1 MAALTL
7 QSLSAS
13 SASRREPAWLRERR
27 EAAFQAAQRIPP
39 PSLRIG
45 LGIALN
51 LEPLDIG
58 TLNPEDLLGAGPLL
72 IPRAAGAEIL
82 PLADALDRHG
92 PLLEHLLFSAIPI
105 EADRFAALHAAFVSR
120 VLFIRVP
127 AETKAAEPILLD
139 VAAAGPGLY
148 HILVVAEPGSDAD
161 IVLLTSGQASLRSE
175 AVEVFAQEGARVR
188 VMGIQYLSQ
197 DSRLVTFKHAV
208 LAKGAQVTWLDA
220 HLGGA
225 LVSAS
230 THARLDAPGADAKT
244 LGLFYGSGSQAFHL
258 RAASHHAAPR
268 TRSDILAKGALDG
281 HARAVFRGLVKI
293 GPDAAQSDGHQHARA
308 LLLSDAAEMDAVPNL
323 EIDTHDVTCG
333 HGAAVGSLDPEQ
345 LFYLETRGIPEGEA
359 RRAIVGGF
367 FAPLLA
373 ALPTAEL
380 QERLAAA
387 IQARL

>member
-1 MAALTL
+1 MAPLTL

-13 SASRREPAWLRERR
+13 SVSRREPAWLRERR
-27 EAAFQAAQRIPP
+27 EAAFQAAQGLPV
-39 PSLRIG
+39 PSSRIG
-45 LGIALN
+45 LGLALN
-51 LEPLDIG
+51 LETLDIEALDPEALG
-58 TLNPEDLLGAGPLL
+58 HAAPRTLPRVSGA
-72 IPRAAGAEIL
+72 AIL
-82 PLADALDRHG
+82 PLPEALLRYDALLRRF
-92 PLLEHLLFSAIPI
+92 LFTALPVKT
-105 EADRFAALHAAFVSR
+105 ERYAALHAAFVSR
-120 VLFIRVP
+120 VLLIRIP
-127 AETKAAEPILLD
+127 AHTKAEEPILLE
-139 VAAAGPGLY
+139 VAAAGPGLD
-148 HILVVAEPGSDAD
+148 HILCIAEPGSAAD
-161 IVLLTSGQASLRSE
+161 VVLMLHGRSPLRSE

-188 VMGIQYLSQ
+188 VMGIQDLSQ

-208 LAKGAQVTWLDA
+208 LAKDAQVTWLDA

-230 THARLDAPGADAKT
+230 THARLDAPGAGAKT
-244 LGLFYGSGSQAFHL
+244 LGLFYGSGSQVFHL
-258 RAASHHAAPR
+258 RASSHHAAPR

-281 HARAVFRGLVKI
+281 HARAVFRGLI
-293 GPDAAQSDGHQHARA
+293 RIETGAAQSDGHQHARA
-308 LLLSDAAEMDAVPNL
+308 LLLSDSAEMDAVPDL

-359 RRAIVGGF
+359 RRALVAGF